1 MAGCAGSS
9 EGRRVSKTTT
19 VVELQVPPGNR
30 QGSRGSGRSKPPAG
44 PALGGGGG
52 PPYDAAKD
60 PMSAAEAFR
69 QQFRVRDQDGLWS
82 VNGQL
87 YAWAGSHYRQ
97 LAEGEL
103 SARLYKFLREQ
114 RFLPTKRMVE
124 NVSHALSGISFV
136 PPQSSP
142 SWLPGH
148 AGTDPRELVV
158 VRNGL
163 LRVADRKLLPADPG
177 LFVTSCRPMD
187 YSPDAPSPVTWLAF
201 LHSLWG
207 DDAEAIACWQ
217 EYMALAALTSDTS
230 FQKALLLVGPPRSG
244 KGTLL
249 RVLTELAGRE
259 AVSSP
264 TLASLGQDF
273 GLWSV
278 IDKQVILLSDTRLGN
293 KSNFAAIA
301 EALLRIIGE
310 DSVNVPRKNISD
322 WVGRLPGRIVLAS
335 NELPALLDASGALAN
350 RFVVLRMVR
359 SFLGREDP
367 GLTDR
372 LLAELP
378 GIMNWAL
385 AGLDR
390 LRARGRLHQ
399 PASGCDLLEAMG
411 ELASPIS
418 LFIRDCLVVE
428 DDAWVSKAA
437 LFDRWGEWC
446 REHGHGRAGSDSMF
460 SKQLRA
466 ALPQIESWRPPATKS
481 PERPRSFLN
490 IRLRTFADSE
500 GHDDD

>member
-1 MAGCAGSS
+1 M
-9 EGRRVSKTTT
+9 TQTT
-19 VVELQVPPGNR
+19 VIEMPRKPGGRKPGRGGGRAGGVPIN
-30 QGSRGSGRSKPPAG
+30 
-44 PALGGGGG
+44 GGG
-52 PPYDAAKD
+52 PPIDFSKD
-60 PMSAAEAFR
+60 PMSAAEVFR
-69 QQFRVRDQDGLWS
+69 RQFRIRDLEGLWF
-82 VNGQL
+82 VNGEF

-97 LAEGEL
+97 LAAGEL
-103 SARLYKFLREQ
+103 AAQLYPFLRKQ
-114 RFLPTKRMVE
+114 GCTPTKRVVE
-124 NVSHALSGISFV
+124 NVSHALAGIAFV

-142 SWLPGH
+142 CWLPGH
-148 AGTDPRELVV
+148 AGDDPRKLVV

-163 LRVADRKLLPADPG
+163 LRVSDRNLLPTDPR
-177 LFVTSCRPMD
+177 LFATSCRPLD
-187 YSPDAPSPVTWLAF
+187 YAPDAPTPTAWLGF

-207 DDAEAIACWQ
+207 DDAESIATWQ
-217 EYMALAALTSDTS
+217 EFMALAALTSDTS

-273 GLWSV
+273 GLQSV
-278 IDKQVILLSDTRLGN
+278 IDRQVILLSDTRLGG

-301 EALLRIIGE
+301 ESLLRIIGE
-310 DSVNVPRKNISD
+310 DAVNVPRKNTTD

-350 RFVVLRMVR
+350 RFVVLRMTR
-359 SFLGREDP
+359 SFLGQEDP
-367 GLTDR
+367 MLTDR

-378 GIMNWAL
+378 AILRWCL
-385 AGLDR
+385 DGLDR
-390 LRARGRLHQ
+390 LRARRRLQQ
-399 PASGCDLLEAMG
+399 PASGRDLLEAMG
-411 ELASPIS
+411 ELTSPIS

-460 SKQLRA
+460 SRQLRA
-466 ALPQIESWRPPATKS
+466 ALPQIQSWRPPASKS
-481 PERPRSFLN
+481 PERARSFLN
-490 IRLRTFADSE
+490 IRLRTLADLE